1 MCINKPDPLLA
12 LITRTESKDYFPDN
26 IDVIKKSKDTLDAAR
41 LVQLGART
49 ALVSQLTG
57 LSRKVVSQLHLP
69 LTGLPS
75 PAGQVPFT
83 DTWYLRNNQR
93 LLHANVVWKLF
104 QGFENVDRSSAS
116 VLAHV
121 YRTYLD
127 IMGEPVLSLSRAYF
141 TPRLVTINA
150 WYEQTCDHCSLSY
163 IGPLGNQGSI
173 CPACIEY
180 FSYRCRNCG
189 STIKSH
195 ANGRRKATC
204 NGCYE
209 KKKQKTGRPKLR
221 SCQ

>member
-1 MCINKPDPLLA
+1 MHISKPDPLLA
-12 LITRTESKDYFPDN
+12 LITRTENKNLFTDN
-26 IDVIKKSKDTLDAAR
+26 IDVIKKSKDVFDAAQ

-57 LSRKVVSQLHLP
+57 LSRKVVKQLHLP
-69 LTGLPS
+69 LTGMPS

-83 DTWYLRNNQR
+83 DTWYLKNNQR

-104 QGFENVDRSSAS
+104 QGFKHADRSPAS
-116 VLAHV
+116 ILTHV

-127 IMGEPVLSLSRAYF
+127 IMDEPVLSLSRAYF
-141 TPRLVTINA
+141 APRLVTINA
-150 WYEQTCDHCSLSY
+150 WYEQICDYCSQSY
-163 IGPLGNQGSI
+163 IGPLGSQGSI

-180 FSYRCRNCG
+180 FSFRCRSCG

-195 ANGRRKATC
+195 GNGRRKATC
-204 NGCYE
+204 IGCYE
-209 KKKQKTGRPKLR
+209 KKKQKTGRSKLR